1 MIGFPFK
8 SASRSIELALLIS
21 KEGKAG
27 GWGGGK
33 FPVDMASIFQLPF
46 SSEAEEEEEKEGVE
60 KISLAAWLFVKY
72 L

>member
-27 GWGGGK
+27 GWGGK
-33 FPVDMASIFQLPF
+33 FPVDMASIIQLPF
-46 SSEAEEEEEKEGVE
+46 SSEAEEEKEEEGVE

>member
-21 KEGKAG
+21 KEGKAEGCG
-27 GWGGGK
+27 GE
-33 FPVDMASIFQLPF
+33 FPVDMASIIQLPF
-46 SSEAEEEEEKEGVE
+46 SSEAEEEEEEEEGVE

>member
-21 KEGKAG
+21 KEGKAER
-27 GWGGGK
+27 GGK
-33 FPVDMASIFQLPF
+33 FPVDMASIIQLPF
-46 SSEAEEEEEKEGVE
+46 SSEAEEEEEGVE